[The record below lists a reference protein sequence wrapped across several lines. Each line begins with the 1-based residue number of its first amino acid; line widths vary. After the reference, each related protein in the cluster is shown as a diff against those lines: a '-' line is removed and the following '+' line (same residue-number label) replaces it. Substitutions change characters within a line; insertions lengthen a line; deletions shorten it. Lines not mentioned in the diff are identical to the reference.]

1 VLVIEELISF
11 VDDEVR
17 VRSVLVTVSDSLA
30 MLDGDLEAVWV
41 YDGLWVWVGE
51 VDEEVVDDSVN
62 VNIVDEVAL
71 CVATAVL
78 VRP

>member
-17 VRSVLVTVSDSLA
+17 VRSVLVTVSDSVA

-41 YDGLWVWVGE
+41 YDGL
-51 VDEEVVDDSVN
+51 
-62 VNIVDEVAL
+62 
-71 CVATAVL
+71 
-78 VRP
+78 

>member
-1 VLVIEELISF
+1 
-11 VDDEVR
+11 
-17 VRSVLVTVSDSLA
+17 
-30 MLDGDLEAVWV
+30 
-41 YDGLWVWVGE
+41 VWVGE